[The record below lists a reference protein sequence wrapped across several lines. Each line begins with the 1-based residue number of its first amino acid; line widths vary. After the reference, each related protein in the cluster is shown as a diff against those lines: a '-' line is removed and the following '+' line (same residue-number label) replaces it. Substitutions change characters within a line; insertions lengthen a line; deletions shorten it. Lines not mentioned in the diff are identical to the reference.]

1 MTTKLTGKNTISKL
15 LLKKKYTQNHVLTI
29 VHYIIEI
36 RYRTH

>member
-1 MTTKLTGKNTISKL
+1 MTTKLTGKKTKL
-15 LLKKKYTQNHVLTI
+15 LFKKKYTQNHVLTI

>member
-1 MTTKLTGKNTISKL
+1 MTTKLTGKKTKL
-15 LLKKKYTQNHVLTI
+15 LFKKKKYTQNHVLTI